1 MEARAMSQTTND
13 FGGTMA
19 GLPDPERDRQFYDG
33 VPSRRL
39 VAWFIDTAVI
49 VAISF
54 VAIPVFGILT
64 LGLGFLVMP
73 LAFMVLAFGYRVLTL
88 TNRSA
93 TWGMRAMGIEFRRA
107 DGTRFDFAY
116 AVMHSALFT
125 AFFTVFVLHLVSM
138 AAILM
143 TRYQQSLPDLIL
155 RTTAINSPDD

>member
-1 MEARAMSQTTND
+1 MSETTNE

-39 VAWFIDTAVI
+39 VAFLIDTVII
-49 VAISF
+49 VAIAA

-64 LGLGFLVMP
+64 LGLGFFAMP
-73 LAFMVLAFGYRVLTL
+73 LVFMAIPFAYRVVTL

-116 AVMHSALFT
+116 ALMHAALFT

-143 TRYQQSLPDLIL
+143 TRYGQSLPDLIL
-155 RTTAINSPDD
+155 RTTAINSPED